1 MTEDRGLEPPTIAEA
16 IGDFVKGYRSKFHIS
31 RDALAQ
37 AGSALGMTW
46 GTTSIENIE
55 AGRFAPTLPTLFAL
69 GSALSALAWQEDRLL
84 LSDLLGDAERVTIGS
99 DFSVSTDRIRNFLG
113 APDSIVTLGD
123 VLEESSRMLQAEAKR
138 TTPLAER
145 RAAKRLGVDLQVLQD
160 AAWRLWSDT
169 LEGIIVK
176 SVGRDAS
183 PQARGHETRARVA
196 ELGAY
201 LREQGLGG

>member
-1 MTEDRGLEPPTIAEA
+1 MTEDPAAAPPTIAEVV
-16 IGDFVKGYRSKFHIS
+16 GGFVKGYRSKFHIS

-55 AGRFAPTLPTLFAL
+55 SGRFAPTLPTLFAL
-69 GSALSALAWQEDRLL
+69 ASALGALSWQEDRLL
-84 LSDLLGDAERVTIGS
+84 LSDLFGDADRVTIGPG
-99 DFSVSTDRIRNFLG
+99 FAVSTERLRNFLG
-113 APDSIVTLGD
+113 APDSIVALSD
-123 VLEESSRMLQAEAKR
+123 VLEESSRMLTAEMKR

-145 RAAKRLGVDLQVLQD
+145 RAAKRLGVDLEVLQD
-160 AAWRLWSDT
+160 AAWKLWSDT

-201 LREQGLGG
+201 IREQGLDG